1 MLRAKVRKEEVLE
14 YHSRGR
20 KGKLEVV
27 LSKPCL
33 TQRDLS
39 MAYTPGVAH
48 VCREIEKDPHLVYEY
63 TIKGNL
69 VAVISN
75 ATAVL
80 GLGDIG
86 PLAGKPV
93 MEGKAVL
100 FKRFADID
108 VFDIEVNEKD
118 PDKVIEIIKAIAP
131 TFGGINLE
139 DIKAPECFYIE
150 EKLKEL
156 LDIPVFHDDQHGAA
170 VITTAALLNALEI
183 QGKDIRNIKVV
194 MSGAGAAGIAIAKMF
209 VATGVKK
216 SNIIMSDINGVVYKG
231 RTKGMNKYLEE
242 FAVETDKR
250 TLAEAMVGAD
260 VFVGVS
266 VGGIVTPEMV
276 KTMAPKPIIFALA
289 NPDPEIPYDE
299 AKRAVPDAVVAT
311 GRSDFPNQVNN
322 VLGFPFIFRG
332 ALDVRAKTINEKM
345 ELAAAKALAD
355 LAKEDVPESVLKAYG
370 NIKLRF
376 GPDYII
382 PKPFD
387 PRVLLWV
394 APAVA
399 KAAIES
405 GVARKKIKDFE
416 KYKEHLETLLSPAK
430 EIMRWTINKAKGI
443 KKKRIVFT
451 EGDNE
456 EILKA
461 IQIIVDENIAHP
473 VLLGRRRKI
482 KNMLKEMGL
491 EIEDKITLIN
501 PEKSEKLDEYA
512 EELFKMRNRKGMT
525 LSEAYRV
532 LQAPNVFG
540 AMMVRMGDAEGII
553 TGENMFY
560 PEAIRPLLRIIGK
573 EKNRKIIAGL
583 YMLVLKDKILFFAD
597 ATINIE
603 PGPEELADIAIMT
616 ADTARWFNIEPHV
629 AMLSFSNFGSNQHPL
644 AVKVKKAVEIVRN
657 SRPDIEIDG
666 EMQLDPAVV
675 EEIRKELFPFSFL
688 KHNANV
694 LIFPGL
700 EAGNIAY
707 KILWR
712 LGGAEAIGPILM
724 GMAKPANVLQRGA
737 SVNEIVNLTAL
748 TVLAIAEEEA

>member
-1 MLRAKVRKEEVLE
+1 MLQVKVRKEDVLE
-14 YHSRGR
+14 YHSKGR

-39 MAYTPGVAH
+39 MAYTPGVAY
-48 VCREIEKDPHLVYEY
+48 VCREIEKNKDLVYEY
-63 TIKGNL
+63 TIKSNL

-75 ATAVL
+75 GTAVL

-108 VFDIEVNEKD
+108 VFDIEIDEKD
-118 PDKVIEIIKAIAP
+118 PEKMVQIIRAIAP

-139 DIKAPECFYIE
+139 DIKAPDCFYIE
-150 EKLKEL
+150 EKLKES
-156 LDIPVFHDDQHGAA
+156 LDIPVFHDDQHGTAI
-170 VITTAALLNALEI
+170 ITTAALFNALEI
-183 QGKDIRNIKVV
+183 QGKDIRDINVV
-194 MSGAGAAGIAIAKMF
+194 ISGAGAAAIAIAKMF
-209 VATGVKK
+209 VESGVKK
-216 SNIIMSDINGVVYKG
+216 ENITMVDSRGVIYKG
-231 RTKGMNKYLEE
+231 RKEGMNRYKEQ

-276 KTMAPKPIIFALA
+276 KSMAPKPIIFALA
-289 NPDPEIPYDE
+289 NPDPEVPYDV
-299 AKRAVPDAVVAT
+299 AKEAVPDAIVAT
-311 GRSDFPNQVNN
+311 GRSDYPNQVNN

-332 ALDVRAKTINEKM
+332 ALDVRARTINEQMK
-345 ELAAAKALAD
+345 LAAARALAD

-370 NIKLRF
+370 NIKLKF

-399 KAAIES
+399 KAAMES
-405 GVARKKIKDFE
+405 GVARVEISDFDRYRE
-416 KYKEHLETLLSPAK
+416 ELERLLDPSK
-430 EIMRWTINKAKGI
+430 EIMRWTINKARKI
-443 KKKRIVFT
+443 KRKRIVFP

-456 EILKA
+456 KILKA
-461 IQIIVDENIAHP
+461 VQIIVEEGIAEP
-473 VLLGRRRKI
+473 ILLGRRGKI

-491 EIEDKITLIN
+491 EIEDKVTLIN
-501 PEKSEKLDEYA
+501 PEKSEKYDEYA
-512 EELFKMRNRKGMT
+512 HKLFEMRCRKGMT
-525 LSEAYRV
+525 LSEAYRI
-532 LQAPNVFG
+532 LKDPNVFG
-540 AMMVRMGDAEGII
+540 AMMVHMGDAEGIV

-560 PEAIRPLLRIIGK
+560 PEAIRPLLQIIGK
-573 EKNRKIIAGL
+573 EEGKKIVAGL
-583 YMLVLKDKILFFAD
+583 YMMILKDKILFFAD
-597 ATINIE
+597 TTINIE
-603 PGPEELADIAIMT
+603 PSSEELADIAIMA

-629 AMLSFSNFGSNQHPL
+629 AMLSFSNFGSNKHPL
-644 AVKVKKAVEIVRN
+644 AAKVRKAVEIVREK
-657 SRPDIEIDG
+657 RPDIDIDG
-666 EMQLDPAVV
+666 EMQVDPAVV
-675 EEIRKELFPFSFL
+675 EEIRKDIFPFSYL
-688 KHNANV
+688 QNNANV

-712 LGGAEAIGPILM
+712 LGGAAAIGPILI
-724 GMAKPANVLQRGA
+724 GMKKPANVLQRGA
-737 SVNEIVNLTAL
+737 GVDEIVNLTAI
-748 TVLAIAEEEA
+748 TVLKIAED